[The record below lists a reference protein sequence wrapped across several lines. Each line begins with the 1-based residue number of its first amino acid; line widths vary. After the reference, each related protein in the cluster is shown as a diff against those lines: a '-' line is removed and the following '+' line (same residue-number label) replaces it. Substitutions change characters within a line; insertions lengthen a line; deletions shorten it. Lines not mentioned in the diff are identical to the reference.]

1 MFKSNYVL
9 ILRDDENDT
18 ANYVELE
25 GNNWEEAIGY
35 VESMCG
41 CIEVVEWSCMLEV
54 KTGRMNMD
62 VLDLEKFLI
71 SPEEIWKRK

>member
-9 ILRDDENDT
+9 ILRNDENDT

-25 GNNWEEAIGY
+25 GNNWEEAIES
-35 VESMCG
+35 VERLCVCS
-41 CIEVVEWSCMLEV
+41 ELVEWSCMLEV
-54 KTGRMNMD
+54 KTGRMAMD
-62 VLDLEKFLI
+62 ELDLEKFLI